1 MDLKCWKYLEFLQI
15 GNFCTFYRKLDS
27 SYFGHF
33 HMHKAKACT
42 FTLRNVRRVWKYLK
56 TVESLNWK
64 PVSGE
69 YAGDI
74 YQDVKYWLND
84 IHKMVEIPPT
94 SKFNLQCSNFF

>member
-42 FTLRNVRRVWKYLK
+42 FTLRNVRRVWKYQREVIRICK
-56 TVESLNWK
+56 
-64 PVSGE
+64 
-69 YAGDI
+69 
-74 YQDVKYWLND
+74 
-84 IHKMVEIPPT
+84 
-94 SKFNLQCSNFF
+94 SKERQHNGQRKKDKKRSTKHYTEN